1 MIAPIINHYKKLSF
15 QNVENRT
22 ALCHCG
28 EEPHDH
34 PACKINF
41 FVDCCIKIKDK
52 NLEGDVA
59 ECGVFKGGSARILAT
74 VFEDKK
80 IYFSQITEIISFVM
94 DTIPIKTVKELENIF
109 QADTLARKSALTR
122 IHQLR
127 S

>member
-22 ALCHCG
+22 ALCQCG

-59 ECGVFKGGSARILAT
+59 ECGVFKGTSFTRFSIFTIVQYSSVGS
-74 VFEDKK
+74 V
-80 IYFSQITEIISFVM
+80 
-94 DTIPIKTVKELENIF
+94 
-109 QADTLARKSALTR
+109 
-122 IHQLR
+122 
-127 S
+127 